1 MPGLSVCQTFFI
13 HISFSSGSAGLSQE
27 ELACQLGVS
36 RQAVSKWERDSG
48 YPETEKIIHM
58 SRLFNVTLD
67 YLLNEENSRRDQDSA
82 PSRAEEEKGFYVSLE
97 TARGFLACQK
107 VRYRKISLAVFLFIA
122 SLAFCFMQAETGI
135 LIFMILIIAGAVL
148 LFSVK
153 PNDYP
158 YRRLWSEPLLFDKN
172 ILSELTVEYTNYR
185 KRAHAGILTGIALI
199 GIGILFL
206 PLLLPAEQEL
216 WDSVVLGAGMVLA
229 GAGSFLCIYQT
240 GMVKSYRLLIRNT
253 NQF

>member
-1 MPGLSVCQTFFI
+1 MTFGEKI
-13 HISFSSGSAGLSQE
+13 QKLRKEAGLSQE

-67 YLLNEENSRRDQDSA
+67 YLLNEENSRRDKDSA

-153 PNDYP
+153 LNDYP

-206 PLLLPAEQEL
+206 PLLLPAEQDF
-216 WDSVVLGAGMVLA
+216 WDSVVLGAGMILA
-229 GAGSFLCIYQT
+229 GAGAFLCIYLT
-240 GMVKSYRLLIRNT
+240 GMIKSYRLLIRNT
-253 NQF
+253 DQL

>member
-1 MPGLSVCQTFFI
+1 MTFGEKI
-13 HISFSSGSAGLSQE
+13 QKLRKEAGLSQE

-82 PSRAEEEKGFYVSLE
+82 PSRTEEEKGVYVSLE

-107 VRYRKISLAVFLFIA
+107 VRYRKISLAVVLFSA
-122 SLAFCFMQAETGI
+122 SQAFCFMEAETGI

-153 PNDYP
+153 LSDYP

-172 ILSELTVEYTNYR
+172 ILSELTAEYTNYR
-185 KRAHAGILTGIALI
+185 KRAHTGILTGIALI

-206 PLLLPAEQEL
+206 PLLLPAEQEF
-216 WDSVVLGAGMVLA
+216 WDSVVLGAGMILA
-229 GAGSFLCIYQT
+229 GAGAFLCIYLT
-240 GMVKSYRLLIRNT
+240 GMIKSYRLLIRNT
-253 NQF
+253 DQL